1 MSHAIR
7 DELIQAAKLVHA
19 TLREPEPA
27 ERDRIRALVAGRF
40 TAAGNSTRRFLW
52 EDVRGATAV
61 QNPEAWRWIADFF
74 SGRAEP
80 VIIFFNPADEPAMFA
95 FRHGAQ
101 VVPVLEETP
110 AFEFYLTDAE
120 ATYLLCFNHH
130 DFLIAAG
137 TAAQWLERHTAA
149 PARA

>member
-19 TLREPEPA
+19 TLRELEPA
-27 ERDRIRALVAGRF
+27 ERDQVRALVAGRF
-40 TAAGNSTRRFLW
+40 AAGNSRRRFLW

-61 QNPEAWRWIADFF
+61 QNPESWRWIADFF
-74 SGRAEP
+74 SERAEP
-80 VIIFFNPADEPAMFA
+80 AIIFFNPADEPTMFA
-95 FRHGAQ
+95 FKHGAQ

-110 AFEFYLTDAE
+110 AFEFYLTDAG

-137 TAAQWLERHTAA
+137 AAAGWLERYTTAS
-149 PARA
+149 ARA